1 MTEWFE
7 SMAGPAYAPAL
18 MWTALAL
25 LALLL
30 VLLAVKLFRS
40 LTSGT
45 FIVGGRNR
53 RARLAVLDAT
63 AIDNQRR
70 LVLVRRDD
78 VEHLILIGG
87 ASDLVVERDIRA
99 FEEVAEGQTVAS
111 EPVSRDIAPLA
122 AERAAPEPRPAAE
135 TRPAAQPPVQP
146 PAAASRT
153 SSPSR
158 PSSGSPAPAMAP
170 QPTAPVVVEAGQRPA
185 PSPAPEPRTER
196 PAGEPVMQP
205 APPPPVPLPSTPAAA
220 SRPVV
225 EAVRAEPPATARP
238 VVAGAAAP
246 SSTATP
252 PPRRDEADLDD
263 ALLQELELTLEEED
277 RRPAEG
283 PSDTARRDP
292 DLDDE
297 MDRLLGELSGERR

>member
-30 VLLAVKLFRS
+30 VLVAVKLFRS
-40 LTSGT
+40 LTAGT
-45 FIVGGRNR
+45 FIAGGRNR

-87 ASDLVVERDIRA
+87 ASDLVVERDIHA
-99 FEEVAEGQTVAS
+99 YEEAAEA
-111 EPVSRDIAPLA
+111 APDALIGREVTALA
-122 AERAAPEPRPAAE
+122 AEHAAPEPRPAAE
-135 TRPAAQPPVQP
+135 ARPVAQPAPQAPASRPSNIPSSQPAAAPVPDVTASRPAPAPVPEPRLAQTSGDHGARPAVPPPHEPLPPSP
-146 PAAASRT
+146 PAAVR
-153 SSPSR
+153 
-158 PSSGSPAPAMAP
+158 
-170 QPTAPVVVEAGQRPA
+170 PVVEPVRSE
-185 PSPAPEPRTER
+185 PSPAPR
-196 PAGEPVMQP
+196 PVIAEAGSAGSATKP
-205 APPPPVPLPSTPAAA
+205 AP
-220 SRPVV
+220 
-225 EAVRAEPPATARP
+225 AR
-238 VVAGAAAP
+238 
-246 SSTATP
+246 
-252 PPRRDEADLDD
+252 DDADLDD

-277 RRPAEG
+277 RRPAAASVE
-283 PSDTARRDP
+283 TARRDP

>member
-1 MTEWFE
+1 MTEWFD

-30 VLLAVKLFRS
+30 LLLAVKLFRS
-40 LTSGT
+40 LTAGT
-45 FIVGGRNR
+45 FIAGGRNR

-87 ASDLVVERDIRA
+87 ASDLVVERDIHAYEEAARA
-99 FEEVAEGQTVAS
+99 ESVPS
-111 EPVSRDIAPLA
+111 EPVSRDVAPRA
-122 AERAAPEPRPAAE
+122 AEHATPQPRPLAE
-135 TRPAAQPPVQP
+135 TRPVGQPH
-146 PAAASRT
+146 AAASRPSASSRPLA
-153 SSPSR
+153 SSPSLAVV
-158 PSSGSPAPAMAP
+158 PPPATAPA
-170 QPTAPVVVEAGQRPA
+170 VEASQR
-185 PSPAPEPRTER
+185 PAPEPRLE
-196 PAGEPVMQP
+196 QP
-205 APPPPVPLPSTPAAA
+205 ADAPATRSAPAPQEPLPPTLPAAA
-220 SRPVV
+220 R
-225 EAVRAEPPATARP
+225 PATEPAPSAGP
-238 VVAGAAAP
+238 VVAGTAAVGSGAKPAP
-246 SSTATP
+246 T
-252 PPRRDEADLDD
+252 RDEADLDD

-277 RRPAEG
+277 RRPAASSAE
-283 PSDTARRDP
+283 TARRDP